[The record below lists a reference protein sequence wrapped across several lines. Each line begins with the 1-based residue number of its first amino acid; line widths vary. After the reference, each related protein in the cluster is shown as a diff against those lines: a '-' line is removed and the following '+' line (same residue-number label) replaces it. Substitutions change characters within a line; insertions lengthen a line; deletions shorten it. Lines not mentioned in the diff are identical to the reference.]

1 MGGRVNTRADRCFYT
16 KRRRAERD
24 PSRGQRLA
32 CPSTC
37 TPVFNP
43 PLFDC
48 LALCTDGQVMTRC
61 DDVWKRT
68 VARATNCLL
77 PLFAPLSVWSSTL
90 LLDSSTPPELSVG
103 SIADNSTCYVTLVVL
118 QLLIASAFAFF
129 RFVGV
134 VGTSP
139 TSPRGIHD
147 HGILKADTKKMVVKW
162 NSESTIHQYL
172 SQDSQVARRRRGR

>member
-77 PLFAPLSVWSSTL
+77 PLSLHYLYVVVDAITI
-90 LLDSSTPPELSVG
+90 LDSSISSTSSVR
-103 SIADNSTCYVTLVVL
+103 S
-118 QLLIASAFAFF
+118 
-129 RFVGV
+129 
-134 VGTSP
+134 TSP
-139 TSPRGIHD
+139 SLSALCFVALPPAPREPNSPRGVND
-147 HGILKADTKKMVVKW
+147 DGTSKLTTK
-162 NSESTIHQYL
+162 
-172 SQDSQVARRRRGR
+172 